1 MVGSAGGICRV
12 QRRLEQS
19 LHASVGVLA
28 PKFCSLTGHLFPAL
42 ILFQDRHH
50 ANILLKGCMLLFV
63 HCGQMEKDAAAGF
76 TDHVSVRD
84 LLSTPQ
90 IETPDA

>member
-1 MVGSAGGICRV
+1 
-12 QRRLEQS
+12 
-19 LHASVGVLA
+19 
-28 PKFCSLTGHLFPAL
+28 
-42 ILFQDRHH
+42 
-50 ANILLKGCMLLFV
+50 MLLFV